1 MMIPTYPAGK
11 VSGCGTPVR
20 YENFIAAVSSG
31 GDINGRLR
39 LTLEVIREIRKRCG
53 DDFVMDVRI
62 SGDEYSDGGL
72 TLNDMIYAIDLE
84 NHKNKTIKPV

>member
-1 MMIPTYPAGK
+1 
-11 VSGCGTPVR
+11 
-20 YENFIAAVSSG
+20 
-31 GDINGRLR
+31 
-39 LTLEVIREIRKRCG
+39 
-53 DDFVMDVRI
+53 MDVRI